1 MPVGET
7 EVKYWWIPS
16 QKALGSFTLT
26 KDLNTCNRRLENNR
40 PMTNQIKYFI
50 QTLVISAKQEH

>member
-16 QKALGSFTLT
+16 QKALGSCTLT